1 MTYRKIKTMLE
12 RALEDVANKGEV
24 TSSNL
29 DIIYKL
35 TSSMDHLC
43 EIEEAEKSNHE
54 NNSFDSRP
62 SRNYDYGYDYGMD
75 GGRSN
80 AQRRNAM
87 GRYSREDEKNEVIA
101 KMHELKN
108 QVSDPETKHKIEEMI
123 EQLRG

>member
-1 MTYRKIKTMLE
+1 MLD

-35 TSSMDHLC
+35 TTAMKNLCDVEESKKSSQ
-43 EIEEAEKSNHE
+43 E

-62 SRNYDYGYDYGMD
+62 SRNFDYGYDYDYTMD
-75 GGRSN
+75 GRSN
-80 AQRRNAM
+80 ARGQRRNAM
-87 GRYSREDEKNEVIA
+87 GQYSREDEKNEIIS

-108 QVSDPETKHKIEEMI
+108 QVTDPATKHKIEEMI